1 MSYSEARERYAALG
15 VDAEAALSR
24 LKTVPVALHCWQGE
38 TCGASTPTRQS
49 LSPAEYRPPAAIPG
63 VPGRPMS

>member
-1 MSYSEARERYAALG
+1 MSYSEARERYAAIG

-24 LKTVPVALHCWQGE
+24 LKTVPVACTAGRGT

-49 LSPAEYRPPAAIPG
+49 LSPAEYRPPAVIPG